1 MKNTKI
7 FLIAALL
14 GSVMAGCQT
23 EIAVEPVEKPVDNTP
38 WTLTVNAAMDPVT
51 KAMSLDGNTLK
62 AYWADKEKVGVYLG
76 GTKLGT
82 IEVAEITN
90 EPYNTE
96 AILTGTLNTIEG
108 LKVNDEIMLLF
119 PDKDENVWS
128 YLGQDGS
135 APSESGTM
143 AKGYDYATATLTVAG
158 LDNDIKNV
166 VPGGTATFA
175 NEQSVYRLRFK
186 DNGTY
191 FNVSSISLVA
201 SQNKIVRSRS
211 YVDNAWTSACGVLT
225 MDPTVP
231 SDNFYYMAIRNEN
244 TSEND
249 NYTFTVIRSSDNAVL
264 EGVKAIPAE
273 ALAKP
278 SYIPT
283 SVAVTQKTLEQAS
296 GTISNASDVL

>member
-14 GSVMAGCQT
+14 GSVLAGCQT
-23 EIAVEPVEKPVDNTP
+23 EIEVEPVDNTP

-62 AYWADKEKVGVYLG
+62 AYWVVDEEVGVYLG

-82 IEVAEITN
+82 IKVAEITK
-90 EPYNTE
+90 PDNTE
-96 AILTGTLNTIEG
+96 AILTGTLNIEG
-108 LKVNDEIMLLF
+108 LKVNDKIMLLF
-119 PDKDENVWS
+119 PDKNENVWS

-143 AKGYDYATATLTVAG
+143 AKGYDYATATLTVDG
-158 LDNDIKNV
+158 LDPDIKNV
-166 VPGGTATFA
+166 VPGGKATFA

-211 YVDNAWTSACGVLT
+211 YVENAWTSACGVLT
-225 MDPTVP
+225 MDPTVTP
-231 SDNFYYMAIRNEN
+231 SNNLYYMAIRNEN
-244 TSEND
+244 TTEND

-273 ALAKP
+273 ALAGP

-296 GTISNASDVL
+296 GTISNANDVL

>member
-119 PDKDENVWS
+119 PDKNENVWS

-166 VPGGTATFA
+166 VPKGTAEFV
-175 NEQSVYRLRFK
+175 NQQSIFRFGFNMAMSSFTVYSAQNQLVTSRAFDGSDWVSTTGPLVVTPG
-186 DNGTY
+186 DTEATTY
-191 FNVSSISLVA
+191 FVS
-201 SQNKIVRSRS
+201 
-211 YVDNAWTSACGVLT
+211 
-225 MDPTVP
+225 
-231 SDNFYYMAIRNEN
+231 IRNEN
-244 TSEND
+244 K
-249 NYTFTVIRSSDNAVL
+249 TVDDRL
-264 EGVKAIPAE
+264 YF
-273 ALAKP
+273 
-278 SYIPT
+278 SYIGDGNALYEGSQKIKT
-283 SVAVTQKTLEQAS
+283 VHLGDGKFLGANVTMAQKTLEQAS
-296 GTISNASDVL
+296 EETISNASDVL